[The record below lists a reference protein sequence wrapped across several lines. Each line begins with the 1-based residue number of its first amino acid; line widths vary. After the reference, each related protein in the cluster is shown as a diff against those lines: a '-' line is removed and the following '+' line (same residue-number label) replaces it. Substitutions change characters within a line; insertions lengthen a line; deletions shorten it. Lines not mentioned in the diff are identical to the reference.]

1 MSARIVAVMALLL
14 GLLPNASFAQF
25 KGAPQSG
32 SPFPPNGPAT
42 RTNPSPRLN
51 QALPDPFASRVP
63 NPIMRP
69 AAPIVRPGRPGM
81 PAGNAGQATSGPRD
95 VFRAAPWTYAPR
107 YGRLSALGGSG
118 YYGGYVDGG
127 YAPYSYAGTVP
138 NDQAPLRQGRL
149 SLYVSPLSSQVFTR
163 WLTDSR
169 FRGADGAPR
178 PLPRT
183 GARRSFEALCRELS
197 NDVHPRTVLDELLR
211 LGLVELDG
219 EQVVARTASFV
230 PAARLD
236 EMTAMFSS
244 NAADHLAAA
253 VSNLT
258 LRDAPFLEQSVYAD
272 GLTAES
278 IDVLHQ
284 AARQAWTQAFEA
296 VVKQARERVDGDQAS
311 DGALRMR
318 FGTYFF
324 SEPVAAP
331 ERSSAPAPG
340 ARPARRAAAEPTHTS
355 SSVRRAPRPKK
366 RS

>member
-1 MSARIVAVMALLL
+1 MKRALSAHHSTRPKARVQPSAEHAEIALREARLLMAPVALWLLRNGVSYPAFAETLKAVFVDTSRRELERAGTRATQSALSLL
-14 GLLPNASFAQF
+14 SGVHRKDVRELTE
-25 KGAPQSG
+25 AP
-32 SPFPPNGPAT
+32 
-42 RTNPSPRLN
+42 
-51 QALPDPFASRVP
+51 D
-63 NPIMRP
+63 
-69 AAPIVRPGRPGM
+69 AAPARGRP
-81 PAGNAGQATSGPRD
+81 
-95 VFRAAPWTYAPR
+95 
-107 YGRLSALGGSG
+107 
-118 YYGGYVDGG
+118 
-127 YAPYSYAGTVP
+127 
-138 NDQAPLRQGRL
+138 
-149 SLYVSPLSSQVFTR
+149 PLSSQVFTR